1 MEVLLPEVT
10 AALTLAFV
18 VASVRKWS
26 AIATPVV
33 SCRKHSTSQTVVVE
47 DFVKGLSGSC
57 VLPILFHLLAN
68 LINDGIFQ
76 RLHQFEGLLR
86 VTC

>member
-1 MEVLLPEVT
+1 MEVLLPEIT
-10 AALTLAFV
+10 ATLTLAFV

-26 AIATPVV
+26 AIVTPVV
-33 SCRKHSTSQTVVVE
+33 SCGKHSTSQTVVVK
-47 DFVKGLSGSC
+47 DFVKSLSGSC
-57 VLPILFHLLAN
+57 ALPILFHLLTN

-86 VTC
+86 VAC